1 MTYRE
6 KEILLRIAPR
16 RKVAEDWAL
25 VLLTQGISAHVRHTR
40 GGFALGVRA
49 EEARRA
55 ETALAAHDGE
65 SREEVRAEE
74 KPAGSGYLVAGLA
87 VPVTLLVFFFVTGPR
102 NPTVLWFANGS
113 ADAGRILNGE
123 LWRTVTSL
131 TLHANFL
138 HVMVN
143 AIMGAVF
150 LSASFRLLGAGLGGA
165 LVLLAGAGGNFL
177 NALLHGAPHNA
188 VGASTALFGAVGA
201 LGGLGVVRKRRAE
214 ARGRRAWAPFAAGLA
229 LLALMGTAGQRV
241 DIWAHLLG
249 FLLGSVLG
257 ILAGIPF
264 PRPPAVRVQWS
275 LGSAALATVVWSWML
290 ALR

>member
-87 VPVTLLVFFFVTGPR
+87 VPVTLLVFFF
-102 NPTVLWFANGS
+102 
-113 ADAGRILNGE
+113 
-123 LWRTVTSL
+123 L